1 MTLFKAIVLGL
12 IQGLTEFL
20 PVSSSG
26 HLVLAPWWLGW
37 EHPGLTFDALL
48 HLGTLLAVL
57 AYFWRDWWEM
67 AVAAWGWLRGRRQEE
82 GKERLLLALVVG
94 SIPAALIGYS
104 FESFF
109 EALFERP
116 PAAAAFLIVTGLLLV
131 LAERWRRSGL
141 PLERVRLSD
150 ALVIGLAQA
159 LAIAPGIS
167 RSGATIAAGLLR
179 GLDRP
184 AAARFSFLL
193 GTPAFLGAG
202 LFKLLD
208 LVQAGA
214 NQTAALP
221 ILAGFFV
228 AAISG
233 FLSIHYLLR
242 YLRSHSLYL
251 FAGYVWVVALL
262 SLLRYLWVG

>member
-1 MTLFKAIVLGL
+1 MTIFQALLLGL

-57 AYFWRDWWEM
+57 IYFWRDWQQM
-67 AVAAWGWLRGRRQEE
+67 LAAAWRWLRGQRQQP
-82 GKERLLLALVVG
+82 GQERLLLALVVG
-94 SIPAALIGYS
+94 SIPAAVIGYS
-104 FESFF
+104 FEDFF
-109 EALFERP
+109 AALFETP
-116 PAAAAFLIVTGLLLV
+116 MAAAGFLLVTGLLLF
-131 LAERWRRSGL
+131 LAERWRRGGL

-167 RSGATIAAGLLR
+167 RSGATMAAGLWR

-208 LVQAGA
+208 LLQAGVDQVEMWPIVA
-214 NQTAALP
+214 GFLAAAL
-221 ILAGFFV
+221 A
-228 AAISG
+228 G

-242 YLRSHSLYL
+242 YLRQYSLIP
-251 FAGYVWVVALL
+251 FAYYVWAVALL
-262 SLLRYLWVG
+262 SLLRGALL